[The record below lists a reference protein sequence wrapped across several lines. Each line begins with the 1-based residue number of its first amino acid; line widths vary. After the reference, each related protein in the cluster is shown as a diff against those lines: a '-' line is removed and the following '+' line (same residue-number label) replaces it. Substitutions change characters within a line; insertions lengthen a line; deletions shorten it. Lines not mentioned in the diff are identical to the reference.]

1 MPVAVTEVADGSL
14 PLSERAY
21 LQIRDQ
27 IITLNLPP
35 GSVIEESRL
44 RQELGLGRTPIREAL
59 RRLAQE
65 DLVAVIPNRGT
76 FVAGITITDLAAI
89 TEIRVELEGFAFRLA
104 AERATPSDCVA
115 IYDLIAELDAI
126 QPNAEALGSEA
137 LMELDQRLHQAVYR
151 ATHNRFLEDALERY
165 FRLSLRLWYMVL
177 DRVRMDEAVQE
188 HREILEAIIAGDG
201 NRAESA
207 IRGHVVAF
215 EHAVRKVL

>member
-104 AERATPSDCVA
+104 AERATPDECAVFR
-115 IYDLIAELDAI
+115 DLIAELDA
-126 QPNAEALGSEA
+126 
-137 LMELDQRLHQAVYR
+137 M
-151 ATHNRFLEDALERY
+151 
-165 FRLSLRLWYMVL
+165 
-177 DRVRMDEAVQE
+177 
-188 HREILEAIIAGDG
+188 HRDG
-201 NRAESA
+201 
-207 IRGHVVAF
+207 G
-215 EHAVRKVL
+215 

>member
-1 MPVAVTEVADGSL
+1 MMETDGSL
-14 PLSERAY
+14 PLSEQAY

-27 IITLNLPP
+27 IVTLSLPP
-35 GSVIEESRL
+35 GSVIEEGRL
-44 RQELGLGRTPIREAL
+44 RAQLGFGRTPIREAL

-89 TEIRVELEGFAFRLA
+89 TEIRVELEGFAARLA
-104 AERATPSDCVA
+104 AERATPDECAA
-115 IYDLIAELDAI
+115 IHDLIAELDAI
-126 QPNAEALGSEA
+126 QSGGQALSSVE
-137 LMELDQRLHQAVYR
+137 LMHVDQRLHQAVYR
-151 ATHNRFLEDALERY
+151 ATHNRFLADVLERY
-165 FRLSLRLWYMVL
+165 FRLSLRLWHLVL
-177 DRVRMDEAVQE
+177 DRVQMDGAVQE
-188 HREILEAIIAGDG
+188 HRDILEAIIAGDG